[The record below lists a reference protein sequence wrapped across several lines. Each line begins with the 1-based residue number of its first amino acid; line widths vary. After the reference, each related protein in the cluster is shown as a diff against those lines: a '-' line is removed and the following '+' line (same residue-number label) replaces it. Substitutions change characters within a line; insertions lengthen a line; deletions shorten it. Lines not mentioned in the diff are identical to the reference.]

1 MEKFDNFIDGKIV
14 KSTSG
19 NRQDIYNPSLGAVS
33 GSVALSSVAEV
44 NAAVASAKRTS
55 ETWGHTSPLARAR
68 IMNKFLNILNER
80 KRELATLISLQHGKT
95 ILDAE
100 GEVIRGI
107 ESVEFACAAPHIL
120 KGEFSDNVSTAMDMY
135 SMRKPLGV
143 TAAITPF
150 NFPVMVPLW
159 MIALSTAAGNCVVWK
174 PSERNP
180 AAPQRIAEYMIE
192 AGFPKGVL
200 NIVNGDKVAVDRLTE
215 HPDIQAV
222 SFVGSTPIAK
232 YVYDRSHQN
241 NKRCQAMGGA
251 KNHMVIMPDADI
263 EGTASA
269 LLGAAY
275 GSAGERCMAISVAV
289 CVGDDTADRLIK
301 ALLPKIAKLKIS
313 HCMDEDAD
321 YGPLV
326 TKQHLEK
333 VIGYIDMAEKEG
345 ATLLCDGR
353 SYKMA
358 QAEYKNGYFLGP
370 TLIDNVTQNM
380 QSYKEEIFGPT
391 LQIMRVNSLDE
402 AIRILSEH
410 EFGNGCSIFTQSGA
424 AARQFSD
431 NVEVG
436 MVGVNVPIP
445 VPMAFH
451 SFGGWKN
458 SAFNEHNQHG
468 MEGIRFYTK
477 VKTVTTRWK
486 GGDSAQFTIPT
497 LS

>member
-1 MEKFDNFIDGKIV
+1 MENFDHFIDGKIV

-19 NRQDIYNPSLGAVS
+19 NRQDVFNPSLGAVS
-33 GSVALSSVAEV
+33 GSVALASISEV
-44 NAAVASAKRTS
+44 DAAVENAKNTW
-55 ETWGHTSPLARAR
+55 ETWRHTSPLARAR

-80 KRELATLISLQHGKT
+80 KRELAELISLQHGKT

-100 GEVIRGI
+100 GEVVRGI

-120 KGEFSDNVSTAMDMY
+120 KGEFTDNVSTAMDMY

-174 PSERNP
+174 PSERDP

-192 AGFPKGVL
+192 AGFPAGVL
-200 NIVNGDKVAVDRLTE
+200 NIVNGDKVSVDRLTE

-232 YVYDRSHQN
+232 YVYDRSHQH

-263 EGTASA
+263 ENTANA

-275 GSAGERCMAISVAV
+275 GSAGERCMAISVGV
-289 CVGDDTADRLIK
+289 CVGEGTADKLIA
-301 ALLPKIAKLKIS
+301 ALKPKIAALKINHS
-313 HCMDEDAD
+313 LDEKAD

-345 ATLLCDGR
+345 GDIIIDGR
-353 SYKMA
+353 GFKMQDA
-358 QAEYKNGYFLGP
+358 KYADGYFLGP
-370 TLIDNVTQNM
+370 TLIDNVTANM
-380 QSYKEEIFGPT
+380 VSYKEEIFGPT
-391 LQIMRVNSLDE
+391 LQIMRVDNLEQAMALVTD
-402 AIRILSEH
+402 H
-410 EFGNGCSIFTQSGA
+410 EYGNGCSIFTENGA

-451 SFGGWKN
+451 TFGGWKN

-486 GGDSAQFTIPT
+486 GGVGAEFSIPT

>member
-1 MEKFDNFIDGKIV
+1 MQKFNHFIDGV
-14 KSTSG
+14 AVDSTSG
-19 NRQDIYNPSLGAVS
+19 NSQAVFNPSLGVQS
-33 GSVALSSVAEV
+33 GEVALASVAEV
-44 NAAVASAKRTS
+44 DAAVASAQATFQ
-55 ETWGHTSPLARAR
+55 TWRHTSPLVRAR
-68 IMNKFLNILNER
+68 LMNKFLAILNER
-80 KRELATLISLQHGKT
+80 KRELATLISEQHGKT

-107 ESVEFACAAPHIL
+107 EAVEFACAAPHLL

-150 NFPVMVPLW
+150 NFPVMVPMW
-159 MIALSTAAGNCVVWK
+159 MVAISTVCGNCVVWK
-174 PSERNP
+174 PSERDP
-180 AAPQRIAEYMIE
+180 AAPLRIAEYMIE
-192 AGFPKGVL
+192 AGFPKGVM
-200 NIVNGDKVAVDRLTE
+200 NVVNGDKVAVDRLTE
-215 HPDIQAV
+215 HEDIKAV

-232 YVYDRSHQN
+232 YVYDRSHIH

-251 KNHMVIMPDADI
+251 KNHMVIMPDANI
-263 EGTASA
+263 ENTTNA

-289 CVGDDTADRLIK
+289 CVGDDTADKVIASLT
-301 ALLPKIAKLKIS
+301 PKIEGLNINHS
-313 HCMDEDAD
+313 MDEKAD

-326 TKQHLEK
+326 TKQHREK
-333 VIGYIDMAEKEG
+333 VISYIEMAEKEG
-345 ATLLCDGR
+345 ATLLMDGR
-353 SYKMA
+353 GFELSDAKYSD
-358 QAEYKNGYFLGP
+358 GYFLGP
-370 TLIDNVTQNM
+370 TLIDNVTADM

-391 LQIMRVNSLDE
+391 LQIIRVNSLEE
-402 AIRILSEH
+402 AIQLATDH
-410 EFGNGCSIFTQSGA
+410 EFGNGTSIFTENGA

-436 MVGVNVPIP
+436 MVGINVPIP

-477 VKTVTTRWK
+477 VKTVTSRWK
-486 GGDSAQFTIPT
+486 GGESAEFVIPT

>member
-1 MEKFDNFIDGKIV
+1 MEKFDHFIDGAIV
-14 KSTSG
+14 NSTSG
-19 NRQDIYNPSLGAVS
+19 NRQDIFNPSKGEVS
-33 GSVALSSVAEV
+33 GSVALASVAEV
-44 NAAVASAKRTS
+44 DAAVASAKLAS
-55 ETWGHTSPLARAR
+55 ETWSHTSPLARAR

-80 KRELATLISLQHGKT
+80 KRELAELISKQHGKT

-100 GEVIRGI
+100 GEVVRGI

-120 KGEFSDNVSTAMDMY
+120 KGEYTDNVSTAMDMY

-159 MIALSTAAGNCVVWK
+159 MIAISTAAGNCVVWK
-174 PSERNP
+174 PSERDP

-200 NIVNGDKVAVDRLTE
+200 NIVNGDKVAVDRLTA

-232 YVYDRSHQN
+232 YVYDRSHQH

-251 KNHMVIMPDADI
+251 KNHMVIMPDANI
-263 EGTASA
+263 ENTANA

-275 GSAGERCMAISVAV
+275 GSAGERCMAISVGV
-289 CVGDDTADRLIK
+289 CVGEGTADKLIA
-301 ALLPKIAKLKIS
+301 ALKPKIAALKINHS
-313 HCMDEDAD
+313 LDEKAD

-326 TKQHLEK
+326 TQQHLEK

-345 ATLLCDGR
+345 GDIVIDGR
-353 SYKMA
+353 GYKMEDP
-358 QAEYKNGYFLGP
+358 EYANGYFLGP
-370 TLIDNVTQNM
+370 TLIDNVTAEM

-391 LQIMRVNSLDE
+391 LQIMRVDNLEQAMALVSD
-402 AIRILSEH
+402 H
-410 EFGNGCSIFTQSGA
+410 EFGNGCSIFTENGA

-451 SFGGWKN
+451 TFGGWKN

-486 GGDSAQFTIPT
+486 GGVGAEFSIPT